1 MQKQNAIYAQIA
13 KAKVIFNKKLELYK
27 LVCAFNVTETN
38 KKGQLKFP
46 VQNKC
51 NFVSGDFELEE
62 LGRVLNTAKAV
73 LRTDNIVI
81 VE

>member
-1 MQKQNAIYAQIA
+1 MQNAIYAQVA

-46 VQNKC
+46 VEKKC
-51 NFVSGDFELEE
+51 NYVSGHFELQE
-62 LGRVLNTAKAV
+62 LAQVLHSAEKH
-73 LRTDNIVI
+73 LRTNKIVI